1 MHLLH
6 MQSTQNTNKAKLNLA
21 IFKYFSWLNVI
32 LAIVMIGAGFAYV
45 LKPKYRMI
53 SGETE
58 IKLAEYRD
66 RLEARDKYLN
76 NLIDLDRTY
85 QEISP
90 EDREKINGILPGS
103 ADAGELMRQLELI
116 VKSNGGSLSLLN
128 IVYNRP
134 KPKTPRA
141 AQYNNKKNAE
151 DPFLE
156 RKLPEGAEKFQ
167 VELTIEG
174 LNYQSMKKLLA
185 SFENSVRLMDV
196 EEVSFESA
204 GAKMTVM
211 LSAYYLK

>member
-1 MHLLH
+1 
-6 MQSTQNTNKAKLNLA
+6 MQSIQNTNKAKLNLI
-21 IFKYFSWLNVI
+21 IFKYFSWLNAI
-32 LAIVMIGAGFAYV
+32 LAIVMIGAGFIYI

-53 SGETE
+53 GGEIDT
-58 IKLAEYRD
+58 KLAEYRSQ
-66 RLEARDKYLN
+66 LEARDKYLN

-85 QEISP
+85 QKISP
-90 EDREKINGILPGS
+90 EDREKINGILPGG

-116 VKSNGGSLSLLN
+116 VKSNGGSLSSLN
-128 IVYNRP
+128 IVENRA
-134 KPKTPRA
+134 KPKTAKA
-141 AQYNNKKNAE
+141 AQGKSKKNAE
-151 DPFLE
+151 DLFLE

-196 EEVSFESA
+196 EDVSFESA